1 MSGTTN
7 PASSE
12 IYIGLMS
19 GTSLDG
25 VDAALVDLGGRTS
38 VLGSE
43 FLPYPKS
50 LKAALLALHEPGK
63 DELHRAAL
71 AGIELSALYAR
82 AVDRLLKKQSVSA
95 QTVCAIGCH
104 GQTVRHRPGS
114 GYTLQLGNPALLA
127 ELTNITV
134 VADFRSRDIAAGG
147 EGAPLV
153 PAFHAAFFRD
163 SRRHRVIVNLG
174 GIANLTDLPP
184 TGSVT
189 GFDTGPGN
197 VLLDAWAR
205 EKFGRDFDRG
215 GALAAR
221 GRPVAVVLKALLADP
236 YFRRPP
242 PKSTGR
248 DHFDLGWLR
257 RFGVGRHKAEDVQAS
272 LAELTARS
280 IGDAIAKSC
289 PGAEE
294 VYLCGGGVR
303 NTDLVKRI
311 ARALAG
317 ISVASTERLGIHPD
331 WVEATAFAWLAQ
343 RALKRET
350 GNLPAV
356 TGAKGARVL
365 GAIYPA

>member
-1 MSGTTN
+1 MSGTAR
-7 PASSE
+7 PACSE

-25 VDAALVDLGGRTS
+25 VDAALVDLRSRPS
-38 VLGSE
+38 VLGVE
-43 FLPYPKS
+43 FVPYPRS
-50 LKAALLALHEPGK
+50 LKAALLALHEPSK

-71 AGIELSALYAR
+71 AGIELSRLYAR
-82 AVDRLLKKQSVSA
+82 AVDRLLKKQGFSA

-114 GYTLQLGNPALLA
+114 GYTLQLGNPAWLA
-127 ELTNITV
+127 ERTRLTV
-134 VADFRSRDIAAGG
+134 VADFRNRDIAAGG

-163 SRRHRVIVNLG
+163 LRRHRVIVNLG
-174 GIANLTDLPP
+174 GIANLTDLPANGP
-184 TGSVT
+184 VT

-197 VLLDAWAR
+197 VLLDAWTR

-221 GRPVAVVLKALLADP
+221 GRPIAVLLKALLADP
-236 YFRRPP
+236 YFRRSP

-248 DHFDLGWLR
+248 DHFNLRWLR
-257 RFGVGRHKAEDVQAS
+257 RFGVARHNAKDVQAT
-272 LAELTARS
+272 LAELTSRS
-280 IGDAIAKSC
+280 IGEAIAKSC

-294 VYLCGGGVR
+294 VYLCGGGIR
-303 NTDLVKRI
+303 NADLVKRI
-311 ARALAG
+311 GRTLAG

-331 WVEATAFAWLAQ
+331 WVEAAAFAWLAQ

-350 GNLPAV
+350 GSLPEV